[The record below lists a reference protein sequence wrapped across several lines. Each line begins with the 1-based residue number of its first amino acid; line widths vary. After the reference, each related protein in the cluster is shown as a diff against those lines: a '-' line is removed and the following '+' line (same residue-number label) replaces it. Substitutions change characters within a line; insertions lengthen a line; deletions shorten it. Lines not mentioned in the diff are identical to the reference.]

1 MFEST
6 GWRLEEPEVPESANY
21 ELLTPTVVKP
31 RGAANINVDDL
42 HVSKVLCFLEKK
54 TCKI

>member
-1 MFEST
+1 MKCHLIFFKMFEST
-6 GWRLEEPEVPESANY
+6 GWRLEEPEVPENVNY

-42 HVSKVLCFLEKK
+42 HVS
-54 TCKI
+54 